1 MIDPGSLVGAGA
13 VIGIYYGTR
22 TVVKYVKARDAR
34 AARLK
39 QEREQQSLDDL
50 MLWNYLWAHPDDGTE
65 FYTWDSEKG
74 WVENKPWEVVE
85 KMLNWFGRS
94 RESRKQVLR
103 DLGMDDPAPSV
114 WSKDYAQA
122 VVDHG
127 VFLVANRLEEL
138 DAERHQRKLEE
149 TRKSLEANRAKLE
162 QPALKDNEWQ
172 PKYTDEYLREKEL
185 DRAWRKSGLCR
196 YCGKSRQG
204 FSSVMCKRCYRTPS
218 SMRPPRSQDMPT
230 NVTELPTFSS
240 ETLGDVTYTPSE
252 FVNKVRECVVCEA
265 PTNHHLGYCPECRKE
280 GLHRKWV
287 GDSVSRRRAVLQR
300 QAIECKN
307 LEMRRRLIR
316 RLGELGG

>member
-50 MLWNYLWAHPDDGTE
+50 VLWNYLWAHPDDGTE

-94 RESRKQVLR
+94 RESREQVLR

-138 DAERHQRKLEE
+138 DAERHQW
-149 TRKSLEANRAKLE
+149 KLE
-162 QPALKDNEWQ
+162 QPAHKGDEWQ
-172 PKYTDEYLREKEL
+172 PKYPDEYLREKKL

-230 NVTELPTFSS
+230 NGTLGLPTFDPDLERVKGCIGSGS
-240 ETLGDVTYTPSE
+240 VIVSLD
-252 FVNKVRECVVCEA
+252 
-265 PTNHHLGYCPECRKE
+265 E
-280 GLHRKWV
+280 GLFSS
-287 GDSVSRRRAVLQR
+287 D
-300 QAIECKN
+300 
-307 LEMRRRLIR
+307 
-316 RLGELGG
+316 ELSNARNWRCGG